1 MTVIYT
7 IEITSQYVN
16 TDEKIETAELSVL
29 NEKYKSA
36 WEHKVEKAF
45 ERHLPE
51 AKVVCTNIK
60 VFPTRQRL

>member
-1 MTVIYT
+1 MTVVYT

-16 TDEKIETAELSVL
+16 TDEKVETAELSIL

-45 ERHLPE
+45 ERYLPE
-51 AKVVCTNIK
+51 ANVVCTDIK
-60 VFPTRQRL
+60 VFPTA